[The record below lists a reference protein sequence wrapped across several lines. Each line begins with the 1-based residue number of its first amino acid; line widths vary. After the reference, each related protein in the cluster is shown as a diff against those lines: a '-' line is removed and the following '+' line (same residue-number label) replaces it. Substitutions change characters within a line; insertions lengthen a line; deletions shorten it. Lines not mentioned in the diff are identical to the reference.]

1 MPAAKMDEED
11 RLSELR
17 DFSGLDIQRVHR
29 ESIAR
34 ANAEANM
41 EATKNDERPGQMLQE
56 VQVVQVEHVGGG
68 RAQACPTGDG
78 GSPRQANVQADGQ
91 DLVRLRHAL
100 SRFGHR
106 DDHHVTEHQAGLGC
120 DRGAVHLT
128 ERVALRVLSASTQ
141 VSDHQRQRHLLR

>member
-1 MPAAKMDEED
+1 MRAADKDEED

-17 DFSGLDIQRVHR
+17 DFSGLDTQRVHR

-41 EATKNDERPGQMLQE
+41 KATKNDERPGQMLQE

-68 RAQACPTGDG
+68 RAQACPKGDG

-91 DLVRLRHAL
+91 DLVPLRHAL
-100 SRFGHR
+100 SRCGHR
-106 DDHHVTEHQAGLGC
+106 DDQQVTEHQAGLG
-120 DRGAVHLT
+120 RESGAVHLT
-128 ERVALRVLSASTQ
+128 ERVALRVLSAATQ
-141 VSDHQRQRHLLR
+141 V